1 MVVLV
6 EPVALECNPH
16 LGEHLPYS
24 GAAFVGFAL
33 VHLWTG
39 SEGVVGERLPEF
51 KHLAGAFT
59 SVVIGRH
66 GCRGYWR

>member
-6 EPVALECNPH
+6 EPIALKCDAH
-16 LGEHLPYS
+16 LGKHLPYA
-24 GAAFVGFAL
+24 GAALAGFTF
-33 VHLWTG
+33 VHLWTDG
-39 SEGVVGERLPEF
+39 EGVVGERLPKF

-66 GCRGYWR
+66 G